1 MYNPKSL
8 KAEEFISHEEIL
20 DTLAYADANKDNI
33 ELINSI
39 IEKAKERKGLSHR
52 EASVLLACSN
62 EDKNNEIYAL
72 AEQIKKDFYGNRI
85 VMFAPL
91 YLSNYCVNGCV
102 YCPYHMKNKHIARK
116 KLTQEEV
123 RNEVIALQDMG
134 HKRLAIESG
143 EDPVNNPIE
152 YILECIKTIYSVKH
166 KNGAIRRVNVNIA
179 ATTVENY
186 RKLKDAGIGTYIL
199 FQETYHKESYEQ
211 LHPTGPKH
219 NYAYHTEAMDRAME
233 GGIDDVGLGVLFGLE
248 KYRYEFAGLLMHAEH
263 LEAVHGVGPHT
274 ISVPR
279 IRPADDIDPDEFTD
293 AISDDIFAKLVAC
306 IRISVPYTGMIIST
320 RESQKTRERVLH
332 LGVSQISGGSKTSVG
347 GYYEP
352 EPEEDNSAQFD
363 VSDNRTLDEVVNWLM
378 SMGYI
383 PSFCTACYREGR
395 TGDRFMSLCKSGQIQ
410 NCCHP
415 NALMTL
421 KEYLEDYASED
432 TKKIGEELIN
442 KEIEN
447 IPKEKVKAI
456 VKDYLLNIHNGK
468 RDFRF

>member
-1 MYNPKSL
+1 MYNPSSL
-8 KAEEFISHEEIL
+8 KAEEFINHDEIME
-20 DTLAYADANKDNI
+20 TLAYADANKNNL
-33 ELINSI
+33 ELIDQI
-39 IEKAKERKGLSHR
+39 IAKAKLRQGLSHR
-52 EASVLLACSN
+52 EASVLLACENQEKIN
-62 EDKNNEIYAL
+62 EVFAL

-85 VMFAPL
+85 VLFAPL

-102 YCPYHMKNKHIARK
+102 YCPYHAKNKHIARK
-116 KLTQEEV
+116 KMTQDEI
-123 RNEVIALQDMG
+123 RREVIALQDMG
-134 HKRLAIESG
+134 HKRLALEAG

-152 YILECIKTIYSVKH
+152 YILDSIKTIYSIKH

-279 IRPADDIDPDEFTD
+279 IKHADDIDPSAFDNG
-293 AISDDIFAKLVAC
+293 IDDDVFAKIVAC

-320 RESQKTRERVLH
+320 RESQACRERVLH
-332 LGVSQISGGSKTSVG
+332 LGISQISGGSKTSVG
-347 GYYEP
+347 GYAEP
-352 EPEEDNSAQFD
+352 EPEEENSAQFD
-363 VSDNRTLDEVVNWLM
+363 VSDKRTLDEVIRWLM
-378 SMGYI
+378 QIGYL

-395 TGDRFMSLCKSGQIQ
+395 TGDRFMALCKSKQIQ

-415 NALMTL
+415 NAIMTL
-421 KEYLEDYASED
+421 KEYLVDYASPE
-432 TKKIGEELIN
+432 TRKIGEELIRR
-442 KEIEN
+442 EIGA
-447 IPKEKVKAI
+447 IPKEKVQKI
-456 VKDYLLNIHNGK
+456 VTENLDKIEHGS